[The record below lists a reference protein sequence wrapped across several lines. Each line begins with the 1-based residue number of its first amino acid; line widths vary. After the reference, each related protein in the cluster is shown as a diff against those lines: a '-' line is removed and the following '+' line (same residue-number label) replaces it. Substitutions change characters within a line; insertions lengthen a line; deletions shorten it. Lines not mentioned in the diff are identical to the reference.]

1 MALDNFCLNLNH
13 SLSLRGLLSACLLLV
28 AGCTV
33 KDGVL
38 TDFFASDGSTTDGTS
53 TTGGGTATSAT
64 TTATGGLEVCED
76 PSVPVDEIGPAVAVT
91 VRNAGAA
98 DIFIAGHGFCGDPVF
113 TLHDAD
119 DNQVLTWIGAECPPL
134 CGAVLGDGH
143 CGCND
148 IGCLPGVVK
157 IAPGGVFVDTWKGFR
172 FELVQPPAECVPE
185 SCVGQSCSIRRQ
197 TESGIY
203 TVAAS
208 ANSAFVCTIDDCACE
223 PNAEGWCVVPDA
235 ELEPATTVTAMLD
248 YPNETAV
255 ELVFE

>member
-1 MALDNFCLNLNH
+1 MALDDFCLNSNH
-13 SLSLRGLLSACLLLV
+13 SLTLRGLLSACLLLA

-38 TDFFASDGSTTDGTS
+38 TDFFTSDGTTTDGSTTGGA
-53 TTGGGTATSAT
+53 TGTSAT
-64 TTATGGLEVCED
+64 TTATGGLDVCED

-98 DIFIAGHGFCGDPVF
+98 DIFVLGHGFCGDPVF

-119 DNQVLTWIGAECPPL
+119 DNQVLTWIGADCPPM
-134 CGAVLGDGH
+134 CEQVLEYDN

-148 IGCLPGVVK
+148 IGCTPGVVR

-172 FELVQPPAECVPE
+172 FDIVQPPVECVSE
-185 SCVGQSCSIRRQ
+185 SCAGQSCSIRRQ
-197 TESGIY
+197 TESAIY
-203 TVAAS
+203 TVAAR
-208 ANSAFVCTIDDCACE
+208 ADSAFVCTIGDCACE

-235 ELEPATTVTAMLD
+235 ELVPVTTVTAMLD